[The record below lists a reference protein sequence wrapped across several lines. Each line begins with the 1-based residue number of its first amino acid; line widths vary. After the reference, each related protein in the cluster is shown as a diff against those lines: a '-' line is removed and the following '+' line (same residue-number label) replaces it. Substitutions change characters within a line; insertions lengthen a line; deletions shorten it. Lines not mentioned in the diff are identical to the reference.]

1 MPNSGDPN
9 PGCFSG
15 MLRRLLCTG
24 NLPTHPSEALN
35 ESQFDIPKAEA
46 KLVARAAESGP
57 GVVARLMG
65 LSSLPD
71 ANWVPN
77 HRARPG
83 AVSRSKSVNFADYLL
98 DFDSNQA
105 HHRRIRTSASFRE
118 VPPLNPHNH
127 FFVLYAKDYFDSYG
141 IDSNLKKPE
150 TQRLEEGKQSNEQS
164 SNDLKKTKKKKKE
177 NARNDIKIS
186 KLKDEPRRV
195 NRKKFTESKKCS
207 MGKDSVSVLPSCKYK
222 YKQSIPK
229 NDGVVTRKKPTKPKK
244 AAIGTELDKKKKN
257 NVRHVGQ
264 KPDIEPDPENSSPVS
279 VLDVGRIDF
288 SDEMQIGVNN
298 RDYDYGELV
307 ERICRL
313 AEKDIR
319 DAKWTA
325 KIKNVDESEALEEL
339 CMEIERHVVDVL
351 LVHTLDEL
359 VYLL

>member
-9 PGCFSG
+9 SGCFSG
-15 MLRRLLCTG
+15 LVRRLLCTG

-35 ESQFDIPKAEA
+35 ESQFNIPKPEA

-83 AVSRSKSVNFADYLL
+83 AVSRSKSVNFVDYLL

-118 VPPLNPHNH
+118 VPPLNPHND
-127 FFVLYAKDYFDSYG
+127 FFVLYTKDYFDGYG
-141 IDSNLKKPE
+141 IESNLKKPK
-150 TQRLEEGKQSNEQS
+150 TRRFDEGKQGKEQS
-164 SNDLKKTKKKKKE
+164 MNSNDLTTTKKKNKKE
-177 NARNDIKIS
+177 NARNETKIS

-195 NRKKFTESKKCS
+195 NRKNFTESKKRS
-207 MGKDSVSVLPSCKYK
+207 MGKDSVSVLPSCNK
-222 YKQSIPK
+222 YKQSIPEK
-229 NDGVVTRKKPTKPKK
+229 EKE
-244 AAIGTELDKKKKN
+244 AAIGTELNKKKKKN

-279 VLDVGRIDF
+279 VLDVGGTDF
-288 SDEMQIGVNN
+288 SDERQIGVKD

-313 AEKDIR
+313 AEEDIR
-319 DAKWTA
+319 EAKWTA
-325 KIKNVDESEALEEL
+325 EIKNMDESDALEEL

-359 VYLL
+359 VYL